1 MTNEETDSQDGERAV
16 AMVGAVSG
24 LALFGDAMLYVVLP
38 VYWKEAGLESL
49 WQVGLILSINR
60 FVRLPLN
67 PLIGW
72 LYNRLP
78 LRAGLYAAVLLAA
91 LTTAGYGI
99 WEGFAAWL
107 VLRALWGIAWSLM
120 RIGGYL
126 TVIRCSD
133 RTNRGR
139 LMGRY
144 NGVWRLGSLVGVL
157 FGGILVPM
165 AGLQPIAI
173 LFGLFALTGLPL
185 IALYIGRSGTED
197 AIRLT
202 KNGGAAV
209 KHARIWTRPVKKI
222 VVCGLLVATLHA
234 IFGSTLSYMIAS
246 TYSQGELFLGIVI
259 SSTVLAGTLEA
270 IRCLWEPF
278 LGVWFGRL
286 SDGPAGR
293 IPLLMLSAAAAALGF
308 ALVPIEM
315 PPLAWLLIVLYV
327 KATGTMMTTIVDA
340 MAADVAK
347 SSAVAIMTAY
357 SVATDLGAAVGPAL
371 IYWALGRD
379 FGLLPALLI
388 CSAVFVLIGWSY
400 RKEYRME
407 RRGEE
412 WAGQ

>member
-1 MTNEETDSQDGERAV
+1 MNDGISKRGGERAV
-16 AMVGAVSG
+16 VMVGAVSG

-38 VYWKEAGLESL
+38 IYWKEAGLDSL
-49 WQVGLILSINR
+49 WQVGLVLSINR

-99 WEGFAAWL
+99 WKGFAAWL
-107 VLRALWGIAWSLM
+107 VLRALWGIAWSLL

-126 TVIRCSD
+126 TVIRYSD

-157 FGGILVPM
+157 FGGILVPA
-165 AGLQPIAI
+165 AGLQPVAI
-173 LFGLFALTGLPL
+173 LFGVLALAGLPL
-185 IALYIGRSGTED
+185 VALYIGRGSADD
-197 AIRLT
+197 ANPPP
-202 KNGGAAV
+202 KAAGDRTTI
-209 KHARIWTRPVKKI
+209 RIWTRPVKKI
-222 VVCGLLVATLHA
+222 VACGLLMATLHA
-234 IFGSTLSYMIAS
+234 IFGSALSYLIAS
-246 TYSQGELFLGIVI
+246 KFSQGELILGIVI
-259 SSTVLAGTLEA
+259 SSTVLAGMLEA

-278 LGVWFGRL
+278 LGSWFGRL

-293 IPLLMLSAAAAALGF
+293 TPLLLLSAAAAALGF
-308 ALVPIEM
+308 ALVPLEL

-357 SVATDLGAAVGPAL
+357 SVATDLGAAVGPVV
-371 IYWALGRD
+371 IYWALGRE
-379 FGLLPALLI
+379 FGLLPAFLA
-388 CSAVFVLIGWSY
+388 CSGLFLLIGWSY
-400 RKEYRME
+400 RTEYRME

-412 WAGQ
+412 WAER